1 MLESN
6 TIDDNFLEEKT
17 GGVVVAN
24 YDKTNDTKLKYIG
37 NNYDN
42 RRNDEGSATTD
53 EL

>member
-6 TIDDNFLEEKT
+6 TIDDNSLKEKT